1 MVRVALF
8 FCVLAVGA
16 CAAKASPSGPPP
28 AQMMPQGMAFQ
39 ADCTGAA
46 EANCMLEAAWA
57 AASLLPADKQA
68 RLKPAFA
75 ETTRGLK
82 DEMLAS
88 KWQMRLGKM
97 PARPPAPDFA
107 REQAQGAIAEFG
119 WEGFF
124 QKARL
129 GEAPLNMGRPEIM
142 AAAIDLAPN
151 PMERLRLVDMMFS
164 FAGAPKP
171 GTTGRISPDT
181 FERASLGHVLAEQM
195 MKDCKLTE
203 FDRAV
208 GLTAAPE
215 SIRYALWRARITGG
229 AGRLAAQI
237 RRGDGTD
244 DTTFVRHVLE
254 GYGPILRQGYCAS

>member
-1 MVRVALF
+1 M
-8 FCVLAVGA
+8 
-16 CAAKASPSGPPP
+16 
-28 AQMMPQGMAFQ
+28 Q
-39 ADCTGAA
+39 ADCSGAD
-46 EANCMLEAAWA
+46 EASCMLDAAWQA
-57 AASLLPADKQA
+57 AGLLPADKQG

-75 ETTRGLK
+75 EVTRGMK
-82 DEMLAS
+82 DKTLAS
-88 KWQMRLGKM
+88 KWQMRLGQVQL
-97 PARPPAPDFA
+97 RPPAPDFA
-107 REQAQGAIAEFG
+107 REQAEAAISAYG

-142 AAAIDLAPN
+142 GAAIGLAPN
-151 PMERLRLVDMMFS
+151 SSERLRLIDMMFS

-171 GTTGRISPDT
+171 GTTGRISPDA

-195 MKDCKLTE
+195 MKDCDLVA
-203 FDRAV
+203 FDRAR

-215 SIRYALWRARITGG
+215 SIRYELWRTRITGG

-254 GYGPILRQGYCAS
+254 GYGPILRQGYCGG